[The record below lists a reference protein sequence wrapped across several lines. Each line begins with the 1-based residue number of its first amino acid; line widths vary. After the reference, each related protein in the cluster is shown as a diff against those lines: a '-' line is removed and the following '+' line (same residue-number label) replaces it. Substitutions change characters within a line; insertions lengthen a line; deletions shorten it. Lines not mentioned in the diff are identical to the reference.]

1 MKPLWVAD
9 LSGLQHFGGSS
20 SRNPPNVHRG
30 NGESQESSE
39 MILAAV
45 GEIVATYGLLWN
57 LIAGGRGTEFTG
69 IHLPYRTKYFP
80 VGKGEVGKAPKTQ

>member
-1 MKPLWVAD
+1 
-9 LSGLQHFGGSS
+9 
-20 SRNPPNVHRG
+20 
-30 NGESQESSE
+30 
-39 MILAAV
+39 MILAGV

-80 VGKGEVGKAPKTQ
+80 VGKGEVEKAPKTQ